1 MCLCKVVCEKKQKCK
16 KLCYILLLTLTI
28 ESVARTRVCECVHTC
43 AQVDLFTSVEC
54 YFVYVWFLH
63 SRVHHCHVSPGAP
76 AVTILTQI
84 QTRTHTQRRN
94 ESCWEVELRSIRVT
108 TYLQTVGGE
117 SCLAVTH
124 QPSGT
129 LALLTPG
136 LPASPNCTV
145 KCEGGTERRDGA
157 KRGGK
162 WQGVDQMKKCTHI
175 HASYMCVGSCMI
187 NHICVHTNARA
198 NEISPFIYSNW
209 TCLMSENKN

>member
-1 MCLCKVVCEKKQKCK
+1 MQEVKLYPSPRISNWIKCVRACAWVCLHPRASGPLYLCWMLFCVCVISAQPCAS
-16 KLCYILLLTLTI
+16 LP
-28 ESVARTRVCECVHTC
+28 CVSRCSSCDHTHTNT
-43 AQVDLFTSVEC
+43 DT
-54 YFVYVWFLH
+54 H
-63 SRVHHCHVSPGAP
+63 
-76 AVTILTQI
+76 
-84 QTRTHTQRRN
+84 THTQRRN

-162 WQGVDQMKKCTHI
+162 WQGVDQMKKCTHM
-175 HASYMCVGSCMI
+175 HASYMCVGTCLI
-187 NHICVHTNARA
+187 NHIRVHANARA

-209 TCLMSENKN
+209 TCLMSENKK